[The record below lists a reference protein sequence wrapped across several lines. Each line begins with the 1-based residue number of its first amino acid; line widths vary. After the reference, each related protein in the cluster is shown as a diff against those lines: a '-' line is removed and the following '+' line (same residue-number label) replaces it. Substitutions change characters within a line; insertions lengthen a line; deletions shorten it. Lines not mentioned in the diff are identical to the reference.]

1 LKTSICFDKV
11 WGANLMSRR
20 LVILLAPLLL
30 LATVVSLIGADPATT
45 KVRAWESSNGF
56 TIDASFLDKII
67 VNEEIHYR
75 LKRAD
80 GKVITIG
87 KKLLS
92 LDSQKVAA
100 TLGAHIK
107 SPKMFLNG
115 TVVGVTD
122 GDTITLLDSNKKQY
136 KVRLEGID
144 APESNQAFGTQAK
157 KRLSELIFGK
167 SVQIISSG
175 KGKYQRHLGDIY
187 LNDRWI
193 NKTLIEEGLA
203 WHYDQYSDSKELA
216 AAHAKAKASGK
227 GLWTDEKVTAPWDF
241 RHGTKPATEPTP
253 ASLKPTPAAEFTATP
268 GAIYITKT
276 GKKYH
281 LGTCRF
287 LTKSKIPASLNQVAR
302 THGPCSVCKPPVL
315 RIAAPQ
321 PGANLSH
328 WITSSS
334 GVRHNR
340 GCRYYRNS
348 NGRPCSATTGR
359 ACKIC
364 GG

>member
-1 LKTSICFDKV
+1 
-11 WGANLMSRR
+11 MSRR

-30 LATVVSLIGADPATT
+30 LATVVSLIGADPVTT
-45 KVRAWESSNGF
+45 KVRAWESANGF

-80 GKVITIG
+80 GKVFTIG

-187 LNDRWI
+187 LNDQWI

-203 WHYDQYSDSKELA
+203 WHYDQYS
-216 AAHAKAKASGK
+216 ASQG
-227 GLWTDEKVTAPWDF
+227 
-241 RHGTKPATEPTP
+241 
-253 ASLKPTPAAEFTATP
+253 
-268 GAIYITKT
+268 
-276 GKKYH
+276 
-281 LGTCRF
+281 
-287 LTKSKIPASLNQVAR
+287 
-302 THGPCSVCKPPVL
+302 
-315 RIAAPQ
+315 
-321 PGANLSH
+321 
-328 WITSSS
+328 
-334 GVRHNR
+334 
-340 GCRYYRNS
+340 
-348 NGRPCSATTGR
+348 
-359 ACKIC
+359 
-364 GG
+364 

>member
-1 LKTSICFDKV
+1 
-11 WGANLMSRR
+11 MSRR
-20 LVILLAPLLL
+20 LATLLVPLLL
-30 LATVVSLIGADPATT
+30 LATVVSLIGADSAAT
-45 KVRAWESSNGF
+45 KLRQWESANGF
-56 TIDASFLDKII
+56 TIDASFVDKVI

-80 GKVITIG
+80 GKVVTIA
-87 KKLLS
+87 KTRLS
-92 LDSQKVAA
+92 LSSQKLAA
-100 TLGAHIK
+100 TLGSHIK

-115 TVVGVTD
+115 KVVGVTD

-136 KVRLEGID
+136 KIRLEGID

-167 SVQIISSG
+167 SVEITSSG

-187 LNDRWI
+187 LDDQWI
-193 NKTLIEEGLA
+193 NKKLVEEGLA

-227 GLWTDEKVTAPWDF
+227 GLWTDKKVTAPWDF
-241 RHGTKPATEPTP
+241 RHGKKPTTAPTT
-253 ASLKPTPAAEFTATP
+253 ASLKPTPAPEFTATP
-268 GAIYITKT
+268 GAVYITKT

-281 LGTCRF
+281 LSTCRF
-287 LTKSKIPASLNQVAR
+287 LAKSKIPASLNQVAR
-302 THGPCSVCKPPVL
+302 THGPCSLCKPPVL
-315 RIAAPQ
+315 RITAPQ
-321 PGANLSH
+321 PSANLSH

-340 GCRYYRNS
+340 GCRYYRKS